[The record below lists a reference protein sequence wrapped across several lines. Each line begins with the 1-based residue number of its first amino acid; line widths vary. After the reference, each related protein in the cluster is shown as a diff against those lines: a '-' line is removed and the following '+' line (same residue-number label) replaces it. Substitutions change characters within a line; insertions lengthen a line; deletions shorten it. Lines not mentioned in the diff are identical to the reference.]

1 VISDHP
7 QDSELTNAGRGSC
20 LSRDGS
26 VQCDAGVMLDSRG
39 LFAGVGALPGL
50 VRRPVLVARCL
61 LESQLQSPLLPG
73 GLIPPSL
80 LVGHGAL
87 DWARANCRDCD
98 VGFVESDN
106 ALVTPA
112 ARTAYLKYSR
122 LLEAAEEQQQQQ
134 RLGPRKRRAESP
146 DSSPS
151 GESTA
156 STAAVERQLGNGGHR
171 CWMTPAAGGGPV
183 SDTVGAICLDSSGRI
198 AVACSSGGVALK
210 QPGRVGQAAI
220 FGCGCWAESV
230 GDAGVEDDDGGST
243 GVGCVTSGAGE
254 YLVRCQLAQTCARAA
269 LRRSPRRASP
279 AVVSNGDCGGSE
291 SSGSDIDAHRQDDLA
306 SVASDCLRREFLGHA
321 FMEGVELRDA
331 GLLLI
336 RRRRQDPNLPLQQ
349 LEFLYGHTTEAMC
362 VGWRIVGEGD
372 GEGECEAVVS
382 RQGTITDQSH
392 RNVCISGSVY
402 RL

>member
-1 VISDHP
+1 SDRHRAFIAVHTGAGRYSRRNERAYTDFCRRVC
-7 QDSELTNAGRGSC
+7 QTVGDRLAAGAGALEAVSLAVAMLEDSELTNAGRGSC

-122 LLEAAEEQQQQQ
+122 LLEAAEQQQQQQ

-151 GESTA
+151 GSQRRLRRRWSVSLATA
-156 STAAVERQLGNGGHR
+156 GTAAG
-171 CWMTPAAGGGPV
+171 
-183 SDTVGAICLDSSGRI
+183 
-198 AVACSSGGVALK
+198 
-210 QPGRVGQAAI
+210 
-220 FGCGCWAESV
+220 
-230 GDAGVEDDDGGST
+230 
-243 GVGCVTSGAGE
+243 
-254 YLVRCQLAQTCARAA
+254 
-269 LRRSPRRASP
+269 
-279 AVVSNGDCGGSE
+279 
-291 SSGSDIDAHRQDDLA
+291 
-306 SVASDCLRREFLGHA
+306 
-321 FMEGVELRDA
+321 
-331 GLLLI
+331 
-336 RRRRQDPNLPLQQ
+336 
-349 LEFLYGHTTEAMC
+349 
-362 VGWRIVGEGD
+362 
-372 GEGECEAVVS
+372 
-382 RQGTITDQSH
+382 
-392 RNVCISGSVY
+392 
-402 RL
+402 